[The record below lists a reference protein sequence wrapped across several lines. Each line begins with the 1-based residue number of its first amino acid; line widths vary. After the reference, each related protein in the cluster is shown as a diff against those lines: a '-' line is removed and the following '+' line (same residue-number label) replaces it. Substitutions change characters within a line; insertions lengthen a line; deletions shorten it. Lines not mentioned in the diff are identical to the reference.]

1 VRALLCLFAAAL
13 AAASP
18 LAAQVRPKAAPGGD
32 PRIQSI
38 DFTPDQVFHL
48 QGAPGYAVT
57 VELSPDE
64 QVENVAV
71 GDSNAWQ
78 VTANHRG
85 DHLFVK
91 ALQPVPTNMT
101 VITNVRLYNFE
112 LMPGAPGEIAYTV
125 RFHYPSPTD
134 AATSAAEDAPSA
146 NGEGRYKLGG
156 DRALRPSAISDDG
169 RHTYI
174 AWPRDRSIPAV
185 YALNDGG
192 KETLVNGMMRDDV
205 FVIDSVSQK
214 LVFRIDKRVA
224 SAERLKPRRAA
235 NGRS

>member
-1 VRALLCLFAAAL
+1 MRLLPCLCAAAL
-13 AAASP
+13 AAAAP
-18 LAAQVRPKAAPGGD
+18 LAAQVRPQPGPGD

-38 DFTPDQVFHL
+38 EYKPDQVFQL
-48 QGAPGYAVT
+48 QGSPGYALT
-57 VELSPDE
+57 VELAPDE
-64 QVENVAV
+64 QIENVAV
-71 GDSNAWQ
+71 GDSSAWQ

-85 DHLFVK
+85 DLLFVK

-101 VITNVRLYNFE
+101 VVTNVRFYNFE
-112 LMPGAPGEIAYTV
+112 LVPGSPGEIAYTV

-134 AATSAAEDAPSA
+134 GAAASAEDAPSA

-174 AWPRDRSIPAV
+174 SWPRDRSIPAV
-185 YALNDGG
+185 YALNEAG

-205 FVIDSVSQK
+205 FVIDSVAQK
-214 LVFRIDKRVA
+214 LVFRMDNKIAR
-224 SAERLKPRRAA
+224 AERMKPRRND
-235 NGRS
+235 NGRR

>member
-1 VRALLCLFAAAL
+1 MRFLLCLLTAAL
-13 AAASP
+13 AAVASP
-18 LAAQVRPKAAPGGD
+18 LAAQERPQPGPGD

-38 DFTPDQVFHL
+38 EFKADTVFQL

-85 DHLFVK
+85 DLLFVK
-91 ALQPVPTNMT
+91 TLQAVPTNMI
-101 VITNVRLYNFE
+101 VVTNVRFYNFE
-112 LMPGAPGEIAYTV
+112 LVPASPEQIAYTV
-125 RFHYPSPTD
+125 RFHYPAPSD
-134 AATSAAEDAPSA
+134 SATGSADDAPSA
-146 NGEGRYKLGG
+146 NGHGRYKLGG
-156 DRALRPSAISDDG
+156 DKALRPSAISDDG

-174 AWPRDRSIPAV
+174 SWPRDRSLPAV
-185 YALNDGG
+185 YALNEAG

-205 FVIDSVSQK
+205 FVIDSVSQR
-214 LVFRIDKRVA
+214 LVFRMDKRIA
-224 SAERLKPRRAA
+224 RADRLTPRRNA
-235 NGRS
+235 NGHP